1 MTAIAPAGRRRRDLA
16 LALAL
21 ALPLALAACG
31 EAGSTGTTNVQGGTG
46 RAPGAPPVDAQVTPA
61 RTSTPTPV
69 R

>member
-1 MTAIAPAGRRRRDLA
+1 MTAVAPAGHRRRI
-16 LALAL
+16 LAL
-21 ALPLALAACG
+21 ALPLALGLAACG

-46 RAPGAPPVDAQVTPA
+46 RAPGAPPVDAQTTPA

>member
-1 MTAIAPAGRRRRDLA
+1 MTAIARAGRRRLILA
-16 LALAL
+16 LALTLAL
-21 ALPLALAACG
+21 APAACG

-46 RAPGAPPVDAQVTPA
+46 RAPGAPPVDAQTTPA